1 MHQAL
6 NDTNGFS
13 QVSTNA
19 KKYLLVFGV
28 HKNVSILEFKA
39 LCIDINLK
47 WLSLCSSA
55 MEGDHIRIKLTK
67 TACQILDKITVKV
80 LSKYLRH
87 TFNWRCVLDCVP
99 GHSDNSIVYLPRYL
113 CITDLMHC
121 LVWMMMRVAVMLSRK
136 L

>member
-1 MHQAL
+1 MPNYSNNASCSTELFEAL

-28 HKNVSILEFKA
+28 RKNVSILDFKA

-55 MEGDHIRIKLTK
+55 IEGDHIRIKLTK
-67 TACQILDKITVKV
+67 TACQILDKITVNS
-80 LSKYLRH
+80 LSAIIITWVVHVMPKKLNFFLKLER
-87 TFNWRCVLDCVP
+87 
-99 GHSDNSIVYLPRYL
+99 LPFAL
-113 CITDLMHC
+113 LN
-121 LVWMMMRVAVMLSRK
+121 V
-136 L
+136 